1 MILHYLDAMSNPAF
15 SAVINLIRA
24 HAMVEERLAGELAA
38 VHGLAVNEAML
49 LMHLQRAPMS
59 RLTRIDLAR
68 RLHLNPSTVTR
79 MAAPLEKSGLV
90 TRQPDPRDARL
101 AYVVL
106 SDTGR
111 TLIAEA
117 RATLERKSADVFRDR
132 WTADEIATL
141 SMLMGRLTTG
151 EIGEL
156 A

>member
-1 MILHYLDAMSNPAF
+1 MHYLGIMTNPAF
-15 SAVINLIRA
+15 SAVIHLIRA

-106 SDTGR
+106 SETG
-111 TLIAEA
+111 LALVAEA
-117 RATLERKSADVFRDR
+117 RVTLERQSADFFRDR
-132 WTADEIATL
+132 WTADEIETL
-141 SMLMGRLTTG
+141 SMLVSRLTTG
-151 EIGEL
+151 EVGHL
-156 A
+156 V